1 MQNGA
6 VQAYALLLVTY
17 LPYAHTEAQ
26 IQAAH
31 TYTEMRASLQPVPNS
46 PMSLKESA
54 D

>member
-1 MQNGA
+1 MQNEA

-31 TYTEMRASLQPVPNS
+31 TEMRASLQPVPNS

>member
-1 MQNGA
+1 MQNDA
-6 VQAYALLLVTY
+6 VQAYAL

-26 IQAAH
+26 IQAAR